1 MEEKR
6 GSVFAFGGVTGALVA
21 VVALVATLAVLTT
34 MGLFVQQDTAR
45 DYYKIQNVESL
56 KTINEGRTSD
66 EFIVSVPAPE

>member
-34 MGLFVQQDTAR
+34 MGLFVQQETAR

-56 KTINEGRTSD
+56 QTINEGRTSD